1 MHIAF
6 ITAGGAGM
14 FCGSCMHD
22 NTWARALQ
30 SAGAEISLLPTY
42 TPIRVDEA
50 DASDRHVYLGGVNV
64 YLNSASSIWRKI
76 PRGMKRLLDARWLIK
91 LATNFSV
98 SNDAGDLGDLALDML
113 AGPDGPH
120 RDSFTELAGHVAALK
135 PDAVIFSNALLSGAL
150 PALRKVH
157 AGPLACVLQGDD
169 LFLDMLP
176 DKYRAQA
183 VSAMSR
189 NAAAFDR
196 FFTHTR
202 FYRDYISR
210 YLSLD
215 ADHFELIPLGIDF
228 TPHTGLPRPIEHH
241 AGIVGYFARIA
252 PEKGLHHLVAAMCL
266 LKERLP
272 DVRLKVGGYL
282 GPAHRKYF
290 REASRAAAPLGTNFE
305 YVGSPATVAEKAAFF
320 QSIDVLSVPTDFL
333 EPKGLYVLEALANG
347 VPVVQPRHG
356 SFPEIIEKTGGGLL
370 VEPKNP
376 ASLANGLN
384 ELLTNDERRMQLAQT
399 GHERVRSEYSPEV
412 MAARTLEVFDSFL
425 RR

>member
-1 MHIAF
+1 MHIVF

-30 SAGAEISLLPTY
+30 SAGAEVSLLPTY

-50 DASDRHVYLGGVNV
+50 DASDRQVYLGGVNV
-64 YLNSASSIWRKI
+64 YLDSASSLWRKI
-76 PRGMKRLLDARWLIK
+76 PRGMKRLLDARWLIR
-91 LATNFSV
+91 LATKFSV
-98 SNDAGDLGDLALDML
+98 SNNAGDLGDLALDML

-120 RDSFTELAGHVAALK
+120 RDSFTELAKHVAALK

-150 PALRKVH
+150 PALRKVY

-176 DKYRAQA
+176 DKYRDQA
-183 VSAMSR
+183 VAAMSR
-189 NAAAFDR
+189 NAAEFDR

-215 ADHFELIPLGIDF
+215 ADRFELIPLGIDF
-228 TPHTGLPRPIEHH
+228 APHTGRPRPIEHQ
-241 AGIVGYFARIA
+241 AGTVGYFARIA
-252 PEKGLHHLVAAMCL
+252 PEKGLHHLVDAMCL
-266 LKERLP
+266 LQERLP
-272 DVRLKVGGYL
+272 DVKLRVGGYL
-282 GPAHRKYF
+282 GSAYRKYF
-290 REASRAAAPLGTNFE
+290 REASRAAALGTNFE
-305 YVGSPATVAEKAAFF
+305 YVGSPATVDEKAAFY
-320 QSIDVLSVPTDFL
+320 QSIDVLSVPTEFL

-370 VEPKNP
+370 VEPKN
-376 ASLANGLN
+376 AEALANGLF
-384 ELLTNDERRMQLAQT
+384 ELLTDDVRRMKLAET
-399 GHERVRSEYSPEV
+399 GHERVRSEYSLEL
-412 MAARTLEVFDSFL
+412 MAQRTLELFRSISNS
-425 RR
+425 